1 MNILFP
7 FSFPLAGF
15 HIAYISHMHINLF
28 LFFSFRFDESVP
40 VIPLLQESLN
50 NPCYPSLDFLWFY
63 YPFLK
68 WGIGLHAVFQM
79 GVCYP
84 VYHTLPR
91 DALGSS
97 SSWCSGVSLIR
108 TECSVFSYYSS
119 NDCKVSFRNVT
130 SYGARCWLC
139 IVKVVSSLVK
149 GIRLLLGANLSQGIW

>member
-7 FSFPLAGF
+7 FSFPLADF
-15 HIAYISHMHINLF
+15 HIVYISRMHVNLF
-28 LFFSFRFDESVP
+28 LFFSSRFNESVH

-50 NPCYPSLDFLWFY
+50 NPCYPSLDFPWFY

-68 WGIGLHAVFQM
+68 RGVGLRAVFQM

-84 VYHTLPR
+84 VYHPPPR

-97 SSWCSGVSLIR
+97 SSWWSGVSLIR

-119 NDCKVSFRNVT
+119 NDCKIFFQNVT
-130 SYGARCWLC
+130 SYGAHCWLC
-139 IVKVVSSLVK
+139 IVKVLSSLVK
-149 GIRLLLGANLSQGIW
+149 GIRLLLGTNLSQGIW